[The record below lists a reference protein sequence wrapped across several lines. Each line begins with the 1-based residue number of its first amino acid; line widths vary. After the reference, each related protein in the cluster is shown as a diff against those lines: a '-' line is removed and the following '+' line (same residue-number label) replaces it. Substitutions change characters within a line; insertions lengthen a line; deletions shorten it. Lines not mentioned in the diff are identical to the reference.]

1 MKATIVTSQFTVM
14 VDGYQIDICYNFNC
28 NKLEGYVDGE
38 CVMDANF
45 NPARVVLSYSNI
57 LHMAVELLK
66 VHHLK
71 INRNGI

>member
-14 VDGYQIDICYNFNC
+14 VDGYQIDICYNFNA
-28 NKLEGYVDGE
+28 NMLEGYVDGE
-38 CVMDANF
+38 CIMNASF

-71 INRNGI
+71 IDRNGI